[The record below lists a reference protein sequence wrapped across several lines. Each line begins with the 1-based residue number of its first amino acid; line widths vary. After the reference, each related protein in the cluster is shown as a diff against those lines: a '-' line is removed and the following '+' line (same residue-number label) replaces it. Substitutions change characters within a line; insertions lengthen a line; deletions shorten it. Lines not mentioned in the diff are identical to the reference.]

1 MNRRLDRSGTGS
13 TSIALNLTEYNRRY
27 DNKKPTKRR
36 SGWWRALPVA
46 IVLVIGLGYVPMIML
61 LVRHKEGGS
70 NDVEVRLGQK
80 NLDFAV
86 RVCLR

>member
-27 DNKKPTKRR
+27 DNKKPIKRR
-36 SGWWRALPVA
+36 SSWWRAFPVA

-61 LVRHKEGGS
+61 LVRDKDTGS
-70 NDVEVRLGQK
+70 NDVEVKDATKLH
-80 NLDFAV
+80 FTV
-86 RVCLR
+86 HVTTYF